1 MHLNAV
7 LDRLEEIEQEIRRL
21 RTEVEKTL
29 TTDGEDETELFLRKC
44 SGWQDAAR
52 TPDELIAKIYASR
65 SSSLRGTELS
75 DG

>member
-44 SGWQDAAR
+44 SGWQDVR
-52 TPDELIAKIYASR
+52 TPDELIAGIYASR